1 MEKTEE
7 RIECETPCIDVF
19 ISFRVGS
26 GGGGG
31 LTRSDLRLAMYDS
44 LTSAVQ
50 SLHLSC
56 PSTVSASHAEEGGGV
71 REAVRMEE
79 AMDLS

>member
-1 MEKTEE
+1 MGGESRREGRE
-7 RIECETPCIDVF
+7 GIGRGETD
-19 ISFRVGS
+19 
-26 GGGGG
+26 